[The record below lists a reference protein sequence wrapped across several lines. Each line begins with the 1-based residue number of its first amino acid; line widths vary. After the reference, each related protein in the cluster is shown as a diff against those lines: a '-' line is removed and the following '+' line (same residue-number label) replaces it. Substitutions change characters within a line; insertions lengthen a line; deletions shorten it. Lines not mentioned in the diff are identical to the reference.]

1 MCYEIEFVQTF
12 CKCSH
17 FCPHKAEKSSLLKA
31 LVATIYKKKDY
42 IWPDWMWWWGEKQ
55 EIHGYKLV
63 LMVS

>member
-1 MCYEIEFVQTF
+1 MKLNLFKYFASAAIFAST
-12 CKCSH
+12 
-17 FCPHKAEKSSLLKA
+17 KAEKSSLLKA